1 MPPQTLQVSPIIFF
15 AAIGLSSMSSGATEL
30 QEASPGQNLPGT
42 IRVDVTFVP
51 VPVIVLDQNGRPVA
65 DLSKD
70 DFRVA
75 EDGVPQD
82 ILSFS
87 VCDLEKK
94 TGGPGPDRLRVEVKP
109 ATGGQPAAPNHRKF
123 VLLLGRGFHERYFDT
138 ITHLIEF
145 VREGLGPSDQVAVM
159 AYGRASNFTLDHE
172 AVARLLERYAAAS
185 PEIEQAVELRAR
197 GLGAVYGIKQLT
209 PKLQAQVDSIFD
221 TPGIGSKEAV
231 TVGKT
236 ELERQSSAVDREV
249 LENEE
254 RAALDAD
261 HSADIFAADTTL
273 RQTHLDDLTLASA
286 LKTHPRISSTYFD
299 QLKSGFITDLPF
311 EDYIA
316 LRGSTSQDVQNI
328 FAAIEYLRYLEGEKH
343 LLFLTEHGLVLPHL
357 EGDGSIA
364 RVASD
369 AGVRIHCLQTG
380 GVFDSGREADN
391 RRVVFKGPGVY
402 RKLAGIDSPSF
413 TRFFGLTSLH
423 QISRMTGGLAFV
435 HSDISQSLRTVRETS
450 GMIYY
455 LAYRPK
461 NPTFDGK
468 YRTIEVRVRRDGTR
482 VIARGG
488 YYARP
493 LTVPYDHEK
502 FVTYA
507 RTVAAANYADPIS
520 DIRVDAKVSKKRIGD
535 GKLQVTADI
544 KVGTDPEF
552 FVSENGRQKARLS
565 VNCFLV
571 KDDEEI
577 LAQSWDTLDLNL
589 KEETYRNVLRDGI
602 PISEAYEVPGKGH
615 RARLK
620 IIVYDAKTDKLGS
633 IVRRVW

>member
-1 MPPQTLQVSPIIFF
+1 M
-15 AAIGLSSMSSGATEL
+15 
-30 QEASPGQNLPGT
+30 
-42 IRVDVTFVP
+42 DVTFVP
-51 VPVIVLDQNGRPVA
+51 VPVIVLDRNGRPLV

-70 DFRVA
+70 DFIVA
-75 EDGVPQD
+75 EDGVPQE

-87 VCDLEKK
+87 VCDLEK
-94 TGGPGPDRLRVEVKP
+94 GEPQPDGLPVEKKP
-109 ATGGQPAAPNHRKF
+109 APVSEASVPTHRKF
-123 VLLLGRGFHERYFDT
+123 ILLLGRGFHGRYFDT
-138 ITHLIEF
+138 ITPLTKF
-145 VREGLGPSDQVAVM
+145 VREAMGPSDQVAVI

-172 AVARLLERYAAAS
+172 AIARLLERYAAAS

-221 TPGIGSKEAV
+221 APGIDSKEAV
-231 TVGKT
+231 TVAKT
-236 ELERQSSAVDREV
+236 ELEKQSSAVDREV

-254 RAALDAD
+254 RSALAAD
-261 HSADIFAADTTL
+261 HAADIFDMDTTL
-273 RQTHLDDLTLASA
+273 RQTQLDELTLARG
-286 LKTHPRISSTYFD
+286 LKTHSRISSTYFD
-299 QLKSGFITDLPF
+299 QIKSGFITDLPF

-343 LLFLTEHGLVLPHL
+343 LLFITEHGLVLPHL

-380 GVFDSGREADN
+380 GVFDSGREGDN
-391 RRVVFKGPGVY
+391 RRNVWGGPGVY
-402 RKLAGIDSPSF
+402 RKLAGVDSPSF
-413 TRFFGLTSLH
+413 TRFFALTSLN

-435 HSDISQSLRTVRETS
+435 HSDISQSLRTVRQAS
-450 GMIYY
+450 GLIYY

-468 YRTIEVRVRRDGTR
+468 YRTIAVRVRRDGTR

-502 FVTYA
+502 FITYA
-507 RTVAAANYADPIS
+507 RTVAAANYPDPIS
-520 DIRVDAKVSKKRIGD
+520 DIRVDAKINKKRIGYR
-535 GKLQVTADI
+535 KLQVTADI
-544 KVGTDPEF
+544 KVDADQAF
-552 FVSENGRQKARLS
+552 FIPENGRHKARLS
-565 VNCFLV
+565 VSCFLV
-571 KDDEEI
+571 DDDEEI
-577 LAQSWDTLDLNL
+577 LAQSWDTVDLNL

-602 PISEAYEVPGKGH
+602 AITESYDVPGKGN

-620 IIVYDAKTDKLGS
+620 IIVYDPKTDKLGS